1 MSEDANGAE
10 GAARRLE
17 AVAAFNRAWELI
29 DSACRTTDEDD
40 EMLAAAFAS
49 WYLWDSVGVE
59 EQRAV
64 GDWQIA
70 HVASVL
76 GHADLA
82 LRWAKRALERAIQ
95 NGWTDWRLASC
106 YEGMARA
113 YATAGNGRERDHWV
127 VLARAVLDS
136 LDDADDRELIASQ
149 LASVPGIAPPDGIG
163 NGS

>member
-10 GAARRLE
+10 ARPGAWRPSRPSTALGADRLGLSHDRRRRRDARGGVRI
-17 AVAAFNRAWELI
+17 AVPLGLDRRRGATR
-29 DSACRTTDEDD
+29 R
-40 EMLAAAFAS
+40 
-49 WYLWDSVGVE
+49 
-59 EQRAV
+59 R
-64 GDWQIA
+64 DWQIE

-82 LRWAKRALERAIQ
+82 LRWAERALERAIQ

-106 YEGMARA
+106 YEGWLGPTRP
-113 YATAGNGRERDHWV
+113 AGNGRGTGPLGGAGSR
-127 VLARAVLDS
+127 VLDG

-163 NGS
+163 DGS